1 MSSRFPRT
9 LALLLI
15 GLPLIGLGTVP
26 AQEVV
31 LGQEA
36 YATPPAPIK
45 DFLLSDRFNNVSL
58 RNLGP
63 DGVHFLINESGGMT
77 PLELMARPYV
87 NLGET
92 PIDHVANRSRNLIP
106 SSRPNQNRSPNPSS
120 WQKLNQSQS
129 RQV

>member
-1 MSSRFPRT
+1 MSARSPRT
-9 LALLLI
+9 LALLLL
-15 GLPLIGLGTVP
+15 GLPFIGLGTAP

-36 YATPPAPIK
+36 YATPPVPIA
-45 DFLLSDRFNNVSL
+45 DFLLSDRFNNLNL

-63 DGVHFLINESGGMT
+63 DGVHFLVTESGGMT

-92 PIDHVANRSRNLIP
+92 PIDHVANRSRNLTMGYGESAP
-106 SSRPNQNRSPNPSS
+106 GSSSHN
-120 WQKLNQSQS
+120 LEVLHG
-129 RQV
+129 QVFD